1 MVNIKHRSAQAQI
14 AKWLA
19 ASRGT
24 LKVELL
30 SQGLL
35 RATIIENFRLLLIL
49 NSTLQLCFVG
59 PMLPG
64 STLMNLL
71 VTPVGVLQT
80 YVNTETSQVML
91 GACGS
96 HGELFL
102 VTLPYHALLQ

>member
-59 PMLPG
+59 PRCSP
-64 STLMNLL
+64 
-71 VTPVGVLQT
+71 
-80 YVNTETSQVML
+80 
-91 GACGS
+91 A
-96 HGELFL
+96 
-102 VTLPYHALLQ
+102 AR